1 MKTIASMTGNTCL
14 DVKKMLNPLITM
26 VLLSASMAC
35 AATGVATVSTPRA
48 ADDSIETQLQRF
60 IEDQTSRIPGRIEV
74 DVGQLD
80 PRLNL
85 APCARTEAYLPSGAR
100 LWGKSQV
107 GLRCVSGAFWNVSVP
122 VQVRVFGPALVTNR
136 SIQAGQPLLQ
146 DDFREQELELTKEPG
161 RPVLDM
167 AALENKTLSRSI
179 AGGVIVRED
188 WLRAIPVIQ
197 SGDQVRVQATG
208 TGFSITSEGFA
219 LNSATEGQQ
228 VRVRAESGRVVT
240 GIARQ
245 GRIAEIRL

>member
-1 MKTIASMTGNTCL
+1 MTTTASLTGNTGSGT
-14 DVKKMLNPLITM
+14 KKPINSLIAIIFIFM
-26 VLLSASMAC
+26 SINC
-35 AATGVATVSTPRA
+35 GATGVATIGTPRA
-48 ADDSIETQLQRF
+48 AEDSIKTQLQRF
-60 IEDQTSRIPGRIEV
+60 IDEQTSRIPGRIEV

-85 APCARTEAYLPSGAR
+85 APCARTEAYLAAGAR

-107 GLRCVSGAFWNVSVP
+107 GLRCVSGAFWNVFLP
-122 VQVRVFGPALVTNR
+122 VQVRVFGPALVTTR
-136 SIQAGQPLLQ
+136 SIQAGQPLQQ

-161 RPVLDM
+161 RPVLDL

-179 AGGVIVRED
+179 ASGVIVREE

-197 SGDQVRVQATG
+197 SGDQVRVHATG
-208 TGFSITSEGFA
+208 TGFSITSEGYA

-228 VRVRAESGRVVT
+228 VKVRAESGRVVT

>member
-1 MKTIASMTGNTCL
+1 MKTIASTTGNTSPGAKAL
-14 DVKKMLNPLITM
+14 FKSLIAM
-26 VLLSASMAC
+26 VFFSASNTCGAS
-35 AATGVATVSTPRA
+35 GVATVGTPRA
-48 ADDSIETQLQRF
+48 ADTGVETQLQRF
-60 IEDQTSRIPGRIEV
+60 IEEQTSRIAGRIEV
-74 DVGQLD
+74 EVGQLD

-85 APCARTEAYLPSGAR
+85 APCGRTEAYLPSGAR

-107 GLRCVSGAFWNVSVP
+107 GLRCVSGAFWNVFVP
-122 VQVRVFGPALVTNR
+122 VQVRVFGLALVTNR

-161 RPVLDM
+161 RPVLDI
-167 AALENKTLSRSI
+167 AALENKTLSRSV

-240 GIARQ
+240 GIARH